1 MRVYVKSDDMKLP
14 IILAVPTS
22 AIGWR
27 WIWRMANKRAKP
39 ENTPAISEET
49 AQKLAKAVKKYVREN
64 GHFDLVNIE
73 SADGDRVR
81 IRI

>member
-1 MRVYVKSDDMKLP
+1 MRIYVKSEDMKLP

-27 WIWRMANKRAKP
+27 WIWRVVNKHAMP
-39 ENTPAISEET
+39 EDTPAISEET
-49 AQKLAKAVKKYVREN
+49 AQKLAKAVKRYVRKN
-64 GHFDLVNIE
+64 GHFDLVNIV
-73 SADGDRVR
+73 SADGERVR

>member
-1 MRVYVKSDDMKLP
+1 MRIYVKSEDMKLP

-27 WIWRMANKRAKP
+27 WIWRLVNKHARP
-39 ENTPAISEET
+39 EDTPAISEET
-49 AQKLAKAVKKYVREN
+49 AEKLAGEIKKYVRKN

-73 SADGDRVR
+73 SADGERVR